1 MFSLILVDFN
11 SLPKTL
17 EYIDRCVQAFGAEGS
32 SHVVIIQNGDP
43 SLDIPMLAQA
53 YDGYTSFISAAANKE
68 VLRFSYE
75 GQEILYCASGEN
87 LGYAKGNNLGVKIAA
102 EMWADEYCIISN
114 NDLEYPNGFDLQKIV
129 NLFVT
134 HQEIGAIGPQIVT
147 PEGEYQSP
155 RRFESAFSRL
165 VRFYW
170 LPLLTRPFGASA
182 VERARKR
189 TYADATGD
197 RITGNC
203 DWVSGCLTFLRA
215 SAFVQ
220 AGMYDENTF
229 LYAEEMILARRLT
242 NVGAAVYYCDD
253 VAAVHAHGGT
263 TKKNITN
270 LKMTKIDFGSNYY
283 FYRTYTDSPRII
295 LWFAKLCFSA
305 LMTMCKVKSWLKAVM
320 HKAG

>member
-1 MFSLILVDFN
+1 M
-11 SLPKTL
+11 
-17 EYIDRCVQAFGAEGS
+17 
-32 SHVVIIQNGDP
+32 
-43 SLDIPMLAQA
+43 
-53 YDGYTSFISAAANKE
+53 
-68 VLRFSYE
+68 
-75 GQEILYCASGEN
+75 
-87 LGYAKGNNLGVKIAA
+87 
-102 EMWADEYCIISN
+102 
-114 NDLEYPNGFDLQKIV
+114 
-129 NLFVT
+129 T

-229 LYAEEMILARRLT
+229 LYSMKPMGVKPKAPAIKGTSMTSVVKRRLPSM
-242 NVGAAVYYCDD
+242 AA
-253 VAAVHAHGGT
+253 HST
-263 TKKNITN
+263 
-270 LKMTKIDFGSNYY
+270 L
-283 FYRTYTDSPRII
+283 
-295 LWFAKLCFSA
+295 L
-305 LMTMCKVKSWLKAVM
+305 
-320 HKAG
+320 